1 MSRLYGW
8 IAAAFALMGAALLY
22 VAGQRDRARE
32 AATRAKA
39 EAQGRKAVQEAE
51 RTITRLKAQAREQ
64 SAEVQRE
71 QEGRPTDQ
79 RPSGSFRR

>member
-22 VAGQRDRARE
+22 VAGQRDRAKE

-51 RTITRLKAQAREQ
+51 RTITRVKAQAREQ

-71 QEGRPTDQ
+71 QESRPTDQ